1 MLFADDKKKELV
13 DMATVSDQEIKNDD
27 IIYMC
32 LQKPSGGFEDI
43 QVDHLAPFGD
53 ADEEEGKS

>member
-1 MLFADDKKKELV
+1 
-13 DMATVSDQEIKNDD
+13 MATVSDQEIKNDD